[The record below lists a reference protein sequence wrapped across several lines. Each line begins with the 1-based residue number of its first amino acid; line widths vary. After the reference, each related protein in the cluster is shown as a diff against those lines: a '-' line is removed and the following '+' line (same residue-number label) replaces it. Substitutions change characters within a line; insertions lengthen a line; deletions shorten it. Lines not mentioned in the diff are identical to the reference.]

1 MLPPNEAPKEFSIAT
16 ATRPIPRPG
25 NGGEVY
31 LQIGWWM
38 LAICFFFF
46 LNICRVS
53 KNFFNVGKRPFKVSY
68 ISFTNICYYR
78 FLSQSVE
85 WNSHTI
91 RCTIITAWSGLVRS
105 SDVIRD
111 LGTVVKLTHLLV
123 RIWVWTY
130 TINIWYIL
138 FGNAYICTTLA
149 AISNFK
155 VSDLLAL
162 SAHVAVRNAAKLLHP
177 RASRKEKQTRH
188 KWKTE
193 IQILR
198 LRWI

>member
-31 LQIGWWM
+31 LRIDWWM
-38 LAICFFFF
+38 LVICFFF
-46 LNICRVS
+46 LYICRVLKKLAQCRKKDHLKCLTYLS
-53 KNFFNVGKRPFKVSY
+53 LTSA
-68 ISFTNICYYR
+68 YR

-85 WNSHTI
+85 RNSHTI
-91 RCTIITAWSGLVRS
+91 RYTIITAWSGHKLIWCDQRSRNCGETHPPTGKDMVMNIYYKHDTSYLVMAYMYYS
-105 SDVIRD
+105 SCH
-111 LGTVVKLTHLLV
+111 LKLQSKWH
-123 RIWVWTY
+123 
-130 TINIWYIL
+130 
-138 FGNAYICTTLA
+138 
-149 AISNFK
+149 
-155 VSDLLAL
+155 SDLLAL
-162 SAHVAVRNAAKLLHP
+162 SAHVAIRNAAELLHP
-177 RASRKEKQTRH
+177 RASRKEKQTSH